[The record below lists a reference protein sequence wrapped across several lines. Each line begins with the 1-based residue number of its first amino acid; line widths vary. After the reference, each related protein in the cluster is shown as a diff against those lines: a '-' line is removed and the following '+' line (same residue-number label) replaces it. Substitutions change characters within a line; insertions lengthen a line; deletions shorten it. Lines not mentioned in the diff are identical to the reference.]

1 MANYPKELLDLLQE
15 YLTDGYID
23 NDERQVLLN
32 KAQSLGVDPMEFNL
46 YIKSQ
51 EQKIEFAKTEALN
64 KEKGRL
70 CPYCQQPLPMLA
82 DVCPHCNQAVTVEA
96 SKEAE
101 ELIDALENALVGL
114 KAVTEKKKFA
124 ISDPTRGMQQAQNM
138 KNILAG
144 KSVVKD
150 TTDVDYAT
158 QKANVERYIRK
169 AKMYYTNNKTI
180 NFLVGEVE
188 QAVKDAEN
196 SIAEAKKAETKKKL
210 YMICGGVAV
219 IIICLILL
227 LCLGIYS
234 DSKGGKGGKG
244 DFGGDFAGKGDMM
257 YMEPAPMY
265 MEEGPRGW

>member
-51 EQKIEFAKTEALN
+51 EQKIDFAKTEALN

-82 DVCPHCNQAVTVEA
+82 DTCPHCNQAVTLEA

-101 ELIDALENALVGL
+101 ELIDALESALVGL
-114 KAVTEKKKFA
+114 KAVAEKKKIA
-124 ISDPTRGMQQAQNM
+124 ISDPSKR
-138 KNILAG
+138 
-144 KSVVKD
+144 
-150 TTDVDYAT
+150 TDVDYAT

-180 NFLVGEVE
+180 NYLVSEIE

-196 SIAEAKKAETKKKL
+196 SIEEAKKAEKKKKL
-210 YMICGGVAV
+210 YMICGGVAA
-219 IIICLILL
+219 IIILIIMVI
-227 LCLGIYS
+227 CLGIYS

-244 DFGGDFAGKGDMM
+244 DMM

-265 MEEGPRGW
+265 MEEAPRGW

>member
-180 NFLVGEVE
+180 NFLVSEVE

-196 SIAEAKKAETKKKL
+196 SIAEAKKAEKKKL
-210 YMICGGVAV
+210 LIPVYILIGAV
-219 IIICLILL
+219 LL
-227 LCLGIYS
+227 LMLVAIFAS
-234 DSKGGKGGKG
+234 TTDSKGGKGDFGG

-257 YMEPAPMY
+257 YME
-265 MEEGPRGW
+265 EGPRGW

>member
-51 EQKIEFAKTEALN
+51 EQKIDFAKTEALN

-82 DVCPHCNQAVTVEA
+82 DTCPHCNQAVTLEA

-101 ELIDALENALVGL
+101 ELIDALESALVGL
-114 KAVTEKKKFA
+114 KAVAEKKKNA
-124 ISDPTRGMQQAQNM
+124 ISDPSKR
-138 KNILAG
+138 
-144 KSVVKD
+144 
-150 TTDVDYAT
+150 TDVDYAT

-180 NFLVGEVE
+180 NFLVSEVE

-196 SIAEAKKAETKKKL
+196 SVEEAKKAEKNKKL
-210 YMICGGVAV
+210 YIICGF
-219 IIICLILL
+219 IILIIMLI
-227 LCLGIYS
+227 CLGIYS

-244 DFGGDFAGKGDMM
+244 DGDMM

-265 MEEGPRGW
+265 MEEAPRGW